1 VRSDKPIDDPEWQ
14 KLPPDEKVQHK
25 VRAERNIIWHKT
37 NKFFFFFSLF
47 KLWNARLAGYEECG
61 KVFATQDSSKSG
73 EFEDYLD
80 LLPKFAMDANENAKE
95 KGLDALL
102 IFIQEAYVARK

>member
-1 VRSDKPIDDPEWQ
+1 
-14 KLPPDEKVQHK
+14 L
-25 VRAERNIIWHKT
+25 T
-37 NKFFFFFSLF
+37 
-47 KLWNARLAGYEECG
+47 GYEECG

-80 LLPKFAMDANENAKE
+80 LLARFATDTNENAKE

-102 IFIQEAYVARK
+102 VYVQEAYVART